1 MKIDKITP
9 NIGAEIKGLDINKKI
24 TKEIYEKIY
33 KALIDNLVIF
43 IKKSNISIEKHLQLA
58 KLFGQIDEPH
68 KYYPN
73 VKGFKNIVLLEN
85 NKNNPADT
93 NSWHTDLTFKM
104 NRPFASILV
113 ARKVPNI
120 GGDTLWSNCYSA
132 YDRLPKGMKIYLEDM
147 KIIHDFGDF
156 RNAYSTTLN
165 NKSGSERLNES
176 IKEFGHNI
184 MPVIGRHPITS
195 KKFLNFNEAFSN
207 HIVGLTSND
216 SNSLKTFLSNH
227 MNKPEDQ
234 VRWKWSEGDLA
245 MWDNRV
251 TMHYAVSDYLPD
263 YRCMH
268 RITIIKDKK
277 ELQS

>member
-1 MKIDKITP
+1 MWLSVVTLFEGED
-9 NIGAEIKGLDINKKI
+9 NK
-24 TKEIYEKIY
+24 T
-33 KALIDNLVIF
+33 
-43 IKKSNISIEKHLQLA
+43 
-58 KLFGQIDEPH
+58 
-68 KYYPN
+68 
-73 VKGFKNIVLLEN
+73 
-85 NKNNPADT
+85 
-93 NSWHTDLTFKM
+93 
-104 NRPFASILV
+104 
-113 ARKVPNI
+113 
-120 GGDTLWSNCYSA
+120 
-132 YDRLPKGMKIYLEDM
+132 
-147 KIIHDFGDF
+147 
-156 RNAYSTTLN
+156 
-165 NKSGSERLNES
+165 GSERLNEG
-176 IKEFGHNI
+176 IKKFGHNI

-251 TMHYAVSDYLPD
+251 TMHYAVSDYLPN

-277 ELQS
+277 EL